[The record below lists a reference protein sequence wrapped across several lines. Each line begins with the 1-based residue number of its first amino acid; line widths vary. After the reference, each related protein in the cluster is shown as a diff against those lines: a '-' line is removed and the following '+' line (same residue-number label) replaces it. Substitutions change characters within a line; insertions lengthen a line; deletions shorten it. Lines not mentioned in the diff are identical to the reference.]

1 MRAESGYRV
10 RLRLRIWRRMA
21 LKAMPVVSK
30 GDGGGRTLIHKAR
43 NQHRSDEVGVAAQ
56 VSGNGLLGG
65 SG

>member
-1 MRAESGYRV
+1 
-10 RLRLRIWRRMA
+10 MA

-30 GDGGGRTLIHKAR
+30 GDGGGRTLVHKAR